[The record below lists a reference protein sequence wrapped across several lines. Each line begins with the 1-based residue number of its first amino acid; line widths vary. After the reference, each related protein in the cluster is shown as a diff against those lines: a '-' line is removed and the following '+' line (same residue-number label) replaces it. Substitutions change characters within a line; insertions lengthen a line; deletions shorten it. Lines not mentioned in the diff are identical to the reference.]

1 MNYPGKVSLKGQIT
15 IPKKIRTKLGVAPGD
30 FVLFTE
36 EEGVVVLKK
45 ARVSPEEEFKKLV
58 TTLDKK
64 IKKLGITDED
74 IEDAIKWSR
83 KK

>member
-15 IPKKIRTKLGVAPGD
+15 IPKKIRNKLGLTPGD

-36 EEGVVVLKK
+36 EEGAVVLKK
-45 ARVSPEEEFKKLV
+45 ARISPEEEFNKLV

-64 IKKLGITDED
+64 IKKLGITDQD

>member
-15 IPKKIRTKLGVAPGD
+15 IPKKIRNKLGVAPGD
-30 FVLFTE
+30 FILFTE
-36 EEGVVVLKK
+36 EKGVVVLKK
-45 ARVSPEEEFKKLV
+45 ARVSPEEEFDRLV
-58 TTLDKK
+58 TALDKK
-64 IKKLGITDED
+64 TKELGITDQD